1 MKVKDISIS
10 LNIKN
15 FKVGKFLHLYATE
28 AIGDFQKV
36 HPRIIPILM
45 QSLKIGDPRQSLNA
59 CVELDNSL
67 NILHQSVKQLRE
79 LIEEHMMSE
88 MPEKVEGQ
96 GDQFISTSGGMGFSF
111 KAGKEK
117 VTVNPESKKQK
128 SSEPKKK
135 TTRKTAT
142 KKAPAKNRA
151 TKKKAKKEEE

>member
-1 MKVKDISIS
+1 
-10 LNIKN
+10 
-15 FKVGKFLHLYATE
+15 
-28 AIGDFQKV
+28 
-36 HPRIIPILM
+36 
-45 QSLKIGDPRQSLNA
+45 
-59 CVELDNSL
+59 
-67 NILHQSVKQLRE
+67 
-79 LIEEHMMSE
+79 MMSE

-135 TTRKTAT
+135 TTRK
-142 KKAPAKNRA
+142 KAPAKKRA